1 MADIP
6 TNSTR
11 GGRRKGAGR
20 KPAPARAGITVRVGT
35 ATAARFAAYCAAK
48 DISQSAAFTTW
59 VSRLPNV
66 KFRNAGGHS
75 FTL

>member
-1 MADIP
+1 M
-6 TNSTR
+6 SQ
-11 GGRRKGAGR
+11 GGKRQGAGR
-20 KPAPARAGITVRVGT
+20 KPAPARAGITVRVDT

-59 VSRLPNV
+59 VSCLPNA

-75 FTL
+75 FTP